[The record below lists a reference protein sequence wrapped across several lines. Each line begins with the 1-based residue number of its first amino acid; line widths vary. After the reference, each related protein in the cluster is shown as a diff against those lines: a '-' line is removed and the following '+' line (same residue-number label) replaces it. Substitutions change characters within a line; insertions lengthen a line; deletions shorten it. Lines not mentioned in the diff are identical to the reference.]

1 MCWPEALTL
10 STSENTYTTE
20 VARVVREIFAA
31 QDGTQG
37 TSCSNRDTR
46 PKPSCPALVA
56 LTVSLA
62 PWGAGWRPIGRLC
75 APATLRLSLRL
86 AKGRGRR
93 SETEPTAARRSR
105 ESGRIHPSRPAIPEE
120 VPFRTTP
127 NQTHRGVGA
136 IMGRQWASAGSPRA
150 LSSVPWRACVLG
162 LSTSD
167 TDQIHWCHDALK
179 ASSMASTHQ
188 E

>member
-75 APATLRLSLRL
+75 ALHCASPAEETRQGPGS
-86 AKGRGRR
+86 AEQRR
-93 SETEPTAARRSR
+93 AEPTAARRSR
-105 ESGRIHPSRPAIPEE
+105 EKGRIHPSRP
-120 VPFRTTP
+120 T
-127 NQTHRGVGA
+127 
-136 IMGRQWASAGSPRA
+136 MAGSPF
-150 LSSVPWRACVLG
+150 S
-162 LSTSD
+162 
-167 TDQIHWCHDALK
+167 K
-179 ASSMASTHQ
+179 ASEVDAWRRWHRRRRAAGIVGKSMSSTLGAVAIPTR
-188 E
+188 